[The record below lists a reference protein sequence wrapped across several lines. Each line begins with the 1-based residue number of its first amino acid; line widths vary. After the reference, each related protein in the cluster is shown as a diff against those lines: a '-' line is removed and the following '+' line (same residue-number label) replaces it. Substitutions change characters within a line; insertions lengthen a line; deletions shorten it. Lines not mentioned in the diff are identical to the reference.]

1 MRGLQRMPTIIH
13 DDIIHANREE
23 LEMGFRIS
31 VW

>member
-1 MRGLQRMPTIIH
+1 MPTIIH